1 VTRRRTARVTV
12 DPAMSRV
19 PRIAIAA
26 AILSGMA
33 VAPAAAQQPSLPDGV
48 VARVGQER
56 ISERQF
62 RHWLRITIAGE
73 SSPVDPPR
81 FERCIAAER
90 ERPSERRR
98 PSSEPELRSRC
109 RERYEAIRT
118 STMLF
123 LLHRVWVRQETAAR
137 GIAVTPEQVSRAF
150 ERQKRQA
157 FPTERA
163 FREFLRLSG
172 MTKAD
177 LLQRVEFDMLQRRL
191 TRAATANVPEVTRE
205 EVERYYARHRRRFS
219 GLSPAS
225 ARRAIR
231 VQLTATRRQR
241 ALARFIDDFRSRYRA
256 MTTCAKGYVIDAC
269 SNAP

>member
-1 VTRRRTARVTV
+1 VRRGAAAVTV
-12 DPAMSRV
+12 DPAMSRL
-19 PRIAIAA
+19 PRLAMAA
-26 AILSGMA
+26 AVLSGMA
-33 VAPAAAQQPSLPDGV
+33 AAPGAAQQPSLPDGV

-62 RHWLRITIAGE
+62 RHWLGIGIRGE

-90 ERPSERRR
+90 EKPSEQRR
-98 PSSEPELRSRC
+98 PSSERELRSRC
-109 RERYEAIRT
+109 RDRYEALRD

-123 LLHRVWVRQETAAR
+123 LLHRVWTRQEAAAR
-137 GIAVTPEQVSRAF
+137 GLAVAPEQVRRAF
-150 ERQKRQA
+150 ERQKREA

-163 FREFLRLSG
+163 FREFLRSSGLS
-172 MTKAD
+172 KAD
-177 LLQRVEFDMLQRRL
+177 LLKRIEFDMLQRRL
-191 TRAATANVPEVTRE
+191 IGAATANVPEVTRE

-219 GLSPAS
+219 ELSPAS

-241 ALARFIDDFRSRYRA
+241 AIARFLDEFRSRYRT
-256 MTTCAKGYVIDAC
+256 MTTCATGYAIDAC

>member
-1 VTRRRTARVTV
+1 
-12 DPAMSRV
+12 MSRL
-19 PRIAIAA
+19 PRLAMAA
-26 AILSGMA
+26 AVLSGM
-33 VAPAAAQQPSLPDGV
+33 VAAPGAAQQPSLPDGV

-62 RHWLRITIAGE
+62 RHWLRIGIRGE

-90 ERPSERRR
+90 ERPSELNR
-98 PSSEPELRSRC
+98 PSSVRELRSRC
-109 RERYEAIRT
+109 RDRYQAIRD
-118 STMLF
+118 SAMLF
-123 LLHRVWVRQETAAR
+123 LLHRAWTRQEATAR
-137 GIAVTPEQVSRAF
+137 GLAVAREEVRRAF
-150 ERQKRQA
+150 ERQKREA

-163 FREFLRLSG
+163 FREFLRSSGLS
-172 MTKAD
+172 KAD
-177 LLQRVEFDMLQRRL
+177 LFKRIEFDMLQRRL
-191 TRAATANVPEVTRE
+191 IRAATANVPEVTRE

-231 VQLTATRRQR
+231 VQLTAARRQR
-241 ALARFIDDFRSRYRA
+241 ATARFLDDFRSRYRA
-256 MTTCAKGYVIDAC
+256 RTTCAKGYVIDAC

>member
-1 VTRRRTARVTV
+1 
-12 DPAMSRV
+12 MSRL
-19 PRIAIAA
+19 PRLAMAA
-26 AILSGMA
+26 AVLSGM
-33 VAPAAAQQPSLPDGV
+33 VAAPGAAQQPSLPDGV
-48 VARVGQER
+48 VARVDQER

-62 RHWLRITIAGE
+62 RHWLRIGIRGE

-90 ERPSERRR
+90 ERPSELNR
-98 PSSEPELRSRC
+98 PSSVRELRSRC
-109 RERYEAIRT
+109 RDRYQAIRD
-118 STMLF
+118 SAMLF
-123 LLHRVWVRQETAAR
+123 LLHRAWTRQEATAR
-137 GIAVTPEQVSRAF
+137 GLAVAREEVRRAF
-150 ERQKRQA
+150 ERQKREA

-163 FREFLRLSG
+163 FREFLRSSGLS
-172 MTKAD
+172 KAD
-177 LLQRVEFDMLQRRL
+177 LFKRIEFDMLQRRL
-191 TRAATANVPEVTRE
+191 IRAATANVPEVTRE

-241 ALARFIDDFRSRYRA
+241 ATARFLDDFRSRYRA
-256 MTTCAKGYVIDAC
+256 RTTCAKGYVIDAC

>member
-1 VTRRRTARVTV
+1 
-12 DPAMSRV
+12 MSRM

-26 AILSGMA
+26 ALLSGMA
-33 VAPAAAQQPSLPDGV
+33 AVPAAAQQPSLPDGV

-56 ISERQF
+56 IPERQF
-62 RHWLRITIAGE
+62 RHWLRIGIRGE

-90 ERPSERRR
+90 ERASEQRR
-98 PSSEPELRSRC
+98 PSSERELRSRC
-109 RERYEAIRT
+109 RDRYQAIRA

-123 LLHRVWVRQETAAR
+123 LVHRVWTRQEAAAR
-137 GIAVTPEQVSRAF
+137 GLAVAPKQVRRAF
-150 ERQKRQA
+150 ERQKREA

-163 FREFLRLSG
+163 FREFLRSSG
-172 MTKAD
+172 LRKAD
-177 LLQRVEFDMLQRRL
+177 LLQRIEFDMLQRRL
-191 TRAATANVPEVTRE
+191 IRAATADVPEVTSD
-205 EVERYYARHRRRFS
+205 EVDRYYARHRRRFS

-231 VQLTATRRQR
+231 VQLTAARRQR
-241 ALARFIDDFRSRYRA
+241 ATARFLDEFRSRYRA